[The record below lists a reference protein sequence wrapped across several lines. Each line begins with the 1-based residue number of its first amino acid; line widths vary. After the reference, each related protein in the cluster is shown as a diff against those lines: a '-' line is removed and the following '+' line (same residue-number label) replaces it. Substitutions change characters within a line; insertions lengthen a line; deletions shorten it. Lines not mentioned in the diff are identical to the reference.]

1 MVSSGSIADKP
12 STGDSVQVLV
22 TVFACS
28 PDHGSEPGIGW
39 GWVMALSKVC
49 DLTVLTTSVNRAG
62 IEAYQTREGKVSAKF
77 VYEDIC
83 SFSARLNRKAKS
95 KIGVLVRLLMWQR
108 RIKKRLR
115 QLIVEDH
122 SQVVHHITLGS
133 YRMPFSVTGIGV
145 ASVVGPV
152 GGCEIFPRHLLP
164 DGEPK
169 ICARELIRNTIT
181 LLHNKYGLGMAR
193 YKSADLTL
201 SCTREMHRV
210 FSKWGVDS
218 PVFPNIGMHHDQV
231 VSIPKSY
238 RDIGCD
244 GGLKLLFVGN
254 LLYWKGLELA
264 VLCMKLLPERVT
276 LCCVGGGA
284 DRAPLEALIQKH
296 NLDHRIEIAGSVA
309 RDELLEKYATFDVFL
324 FPSLHDSGGMVV
336 IEAMRAGLPV
346 VCLDAGGPALSVTP
360 ECGRVVPLGSK
371 REVTEGLRQ
380 SILHYLETPTD
391 IAVHGQ
397 RARQRVIDEYDW
409 DKNAVRMVEYYQ
421 SIV

>member
-1 MVSSGSIADKP
+1 MARELSIPDRHLK
-12 STGDSVQVLV
+12 VLV
-22 TVFACS
+22 TAFACS
-28 PDHGSEPGIGW
+28 PDQGSEPGIGW
-39 GWVMALSKVC
+39 GWVRALADVC
-49 DLTVLTTSVNRAG
+49 DLTVLTTTCNRAG
-62 IEAYQTREGKVSAKF
+62 VEAYQAASEPVPARF
-77 VYEDIC
+77 VYEDVS
-83 SFSARLNRKAKS
+83 SFSPRLNRKAKS
-95 KIGVLVRLLMWQR
+95 KVGVLIRLFLWQH
-108 RIKKRLR
+108 RIRKRIQRLVHEHR
-115 QLIVEDH
+115 YQI
-122 SQVVHHITLGS
+122 VHHLTLGS
-133 YRMPFSVTGIGV
+133 FRMPFSVTGHGV
-145 ASVVGPV
+145 PSLVGPV
-152 GGCEIFPRHLLP
+152 GGCEVFPPHLLP
-164 DGEPK
+164 EGETK
-169 ICARELIRNTIT
+169 IRLREQIRNAVTSV
-181 LLHNKYGLGMAR
+181 HEKYGIGMAR
-193 YKSADLTL
+193 YNEADLTL
-201 SCTREMHRV
+201 SCTKEMSQV
-210 FSKWGVDS
+210 FAKWGVRS
-218 PVFPNIGMHHDQV
+218 PVFPNIGMHHEQV
-231 VSIPKSY
+231 HGAPKPY
-238 RDIGCD
+238 RQADCD

-391 IAVHGQ
+391 ISVHGQ

-409 DKNAVRMVEYYQ
+409 DKNALRMVEYYQ